1 MKQER
6 ILTRPSARWHG
17 SGKLLTMLIAAVTA
31 ITVLCLSGCASSRK
45 SVSRQTAVSHEESLH
60 AVDSTV
66 IASEIWRTPVKVP
79 MSSVSLTLPV
89 DSLRLLPPG
98 AGYTTRKGQA
108 SVKVKRKA
116 ATEKEPEQLVIEA
129 GCDSL
134 ELVAASYS
142 KTINT
147 LKRQLKEAK
156 KANSEL
162 KETAKERTSPCLGFI
177 LIAFI
182 VGVATGIVLTILTK
196 KYGKKCFRR
205 N

>member
-6 ILTRPSARWHG
+6 TSTRPNARWHG
-17 SGKLLTMLIAAVTA
+17 SGKLLMMLTAAVTA

-66 IASEIWRTPVKVP
+66 SVVEIWRTPVKVP

-98 AGYTTRKGQA
+98 SGYTARKGQA

-162 KETAKERTSPCLGFI
+162 KETAKERASPGLGIFP
-177 LIAFI
+177 IAFI
-182 VGVATGIVLTILTK
+182 VGVATGIVLTILIK
-196 KYGKKCFRR
+196 RYGKKCFRR

>member
-1 MKQER
+1 MR
-6 ILTRPSARWHG
+6 TAARWHG
-17 SGKLLTMLIAAVTA
+17 SGRPLTMLTAVVIA
-31 ITVLCLSGCASSRK
+31 ITALCLSGCASSRK
-45 SVSRQTAVSHEESLH
+45 SVIRETSTSHEVNCL

-66 IASEIWRTPVKVP
+66 SVVETWRTPVKVP
-79 MSSVSLTLPV
+79 MSAVSLTLPV

-98 AGYTTRKGQA
+98 SGYTARKGQA
-108 SVKVKRKA
+108 SVKVSRRA

-156 KANSEL
+156 KSNSEL
-162 KETAKERTSPCLGFI
+162 KETAKERASPG
-177 LIAFI
+177 LIELIGAI
-182 VGVATGIVLTILTK
+182 GLIGLIWVI
-196 KYGKKCFRR
+196 RR
-205 N
+205 NYK